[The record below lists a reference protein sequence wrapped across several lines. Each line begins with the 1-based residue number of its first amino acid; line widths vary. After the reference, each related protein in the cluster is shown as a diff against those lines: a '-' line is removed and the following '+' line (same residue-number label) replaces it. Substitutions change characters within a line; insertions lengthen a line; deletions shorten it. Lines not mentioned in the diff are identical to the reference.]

1 MEFRRKYLFIVMI
14 IIITVSIAAL
24 IEVNKN
30 KKMLNNAVNDNSQ
43 KVYKSNFE
51 NLNNNISEEEKKV
64 RIERAES
71 AIKEFEKLPIDTPY
85 KIYDRVYEDT
95 ANNYIKYLPNRE
107 YERYFQILDTIEE
120 KFLDNP
126 NRQY

>member
-1 MEFRRKYLFIVMI
+1 MEIRRKYLLILVAIMI
-14 IIITVSIAAL
+14 TLSIAIL
-24 IEVNKN
+24 INVNKN
-30 KKMLNNAVNDNSQ
+30 KRIDNNVINSNSL
-43 KVYKSNFE
+43 KVYKNNFE

-71 AIKEFEKLPIDTPY
+71 AIKEFEKLPINTPY
-85 KIYDRVYEDT
+85 KIYDKIYEDT
-95 ANNYIKYLPNRE
+95 ANNYIKYLPSNE
-107 YERYFQILDTIEE
+107 YGKYFEILNSIEE